1 MTDDPEKYDTEKHD
15 TAKHAAEKRDT
26 EKEVDTLKEYDQLAP
41 LVRRTLQIGLTAAV
55 VLILLGGVLA
65 VTRPSS
71 KSPSDSGMFSRA
83 LRGDSGAILGVGLLI
98 LMLTPVARVLVL
110 AIGWLRIGDWTFSVV
125 AFCVLAML
133 VLSVLLGTG

>member
-1 MTDDPEKYDTEKHD
+1 DDPEKYDTEKHD
-15 TAKHAAEKRDT
+15 TAKYAAEKRDT

-41 LVRRTLQIGLTAAV
+41 LVRRTLQIGLMAAV

-65 VTRPSS
+65 VTRSAS
-71 KSPSDSGMFSRA
+71 KDPHDSGMFSRA
-83 LRGDSGAILGVGLLI
+83 LKGDSAAILGVGLLI